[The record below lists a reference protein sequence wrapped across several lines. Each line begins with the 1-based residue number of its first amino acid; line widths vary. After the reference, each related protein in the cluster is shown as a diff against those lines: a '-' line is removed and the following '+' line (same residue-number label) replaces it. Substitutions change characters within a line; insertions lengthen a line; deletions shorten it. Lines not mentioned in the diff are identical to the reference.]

1 MGKSIKFLNNL
12 LLDSSSIVH
21 NKVTLDT
28 HFNSNVYQL
37 QYATFLPDN
46 TDLNT
51 VVIPGTYMSKN
62 TEHTATMLNVPKGQT
77 TGFHLTVTQSATANF
92 SVAPACLMQELKR
105 DSRTFKRFSNDAG
118 ATWSEWESISS
129 YKIGDIIV
137 TANNAGATQSSGVT
151 QLNTESPQLAERYG
165 GKWVLYNKE
174 FGYKYIDTTGTKKG
188 NSTAVNIVG
197 THYGHSISFRL
208 GITYNPQAYDDN
220 SQDIG
225 QLPFSS
231 MGCTRLTFAM
241 YQGVAGSDG
250 GNGFCVW
257 NINTAGLITHN
268 DHYDSPVDSQ
278 QTYYVYFSQELSPNY
293 MLDSDCNMFYWRKTE

>member
-21 NKVTLDT
+21 NKITLDS

-118 ATWSEWESISS
+118 ATWSEWEIISS
-129 YKIGDIIV
+129 YKIGDIV
-137 TANNAGATQSSGVT
+137 TTTNNAGAAQSSGAT
-151 QLNTESPQLAERYG
+151 QLGAESPQLAARYG
-165 GKWVLYNKE
+165 GKWVLHDKE
-174 FGYKYIDTTGTKKG
+174 FTYTYIDTTGTKKG
-188 NSTAVNIVG
+188 NTTAVAVVG
-197 THYGHSISFRL
+197 GVNGHVLSFRL

-220 SQDIG
+220 SQDIA
-225 QLPFSS
+225 QLPYSS
-231 MGCTRLTFAM
+231 MGCTRLLFAG
-241 YQGVAGSDG
+241 YQMVAGSDG

-257 NINTAGLITHN
+257 NINTAGVVTHN
-268 DHYDSPVDSQ
+268 DHYDAPVDSQ
-278 QTYYVYFSQELSPNY
+278 QTYYVYFAQALSPNH
-293 MLDSDCNMFYWRKTE
+293 MLDSWCNRFHWRKTE